1 MNNIIYLDNNAT
13 TAVSP
18 DMQDVIKRYL
28 DIYANP
34 SSLHFYGTR
43 VSEDIQKA
51 REKIAR
57 TINADPEEIIFTAS
71 GSEANNLCIKGYCE
85 ANKEKGNHIIVS
97 SIEHPS
103 VINTCKHLE
112 KQGYTVTYLKVDK
125 EGFVSVYDLEK
136 AIKEETALVSVM
148 HVNNEIGSI
157 QDIERISEICI
168 KHSIVFHTD
177 AVQSYLKLPIDVKRM
192 NISLASFTGHKVH
205 APKGIGFIFKKKGIK
220 IEKQIDGG
228 SQEYNL
234 RAGTENVPY
243 IMGLA
248 EAMQEF
254 SNTNLGHVKSLQRF
268 LLDELLS
275 IQGVRLNGPDNTDR
289 RICTNVNVSFE
300 NLEAEIILQKLSEKG
315 ICVSTGSA
323 CSSKST
329 KVSSVL
335 LAISC
340 PVEYVHGNIRI
351 SLSKYT
357 TKNDLEYFV
366 TTLKDILANSL
377 SQKVFTK

>member
-13 TAVSP
+13 TAISP
-18 DMQDVIKRYL
+18 KVQDTIKQYL
-28 DIYANP
+28 DIYGNP
-34 SSLHFYGTR
+34 SSLHFYGTE
-43 VSEDIQKA
+43 VFQDIQKA

-57 TINADPEEIIFTAS
+57 TINADPEEIIFTSS

-85 ANKEKGNHIIVS
+85 ANIEKGNHIIIS

-112 KQGYTVTYLKVDK
+112 KQGYIVTYLKVDA
-125 EGFVSVYDLEK
+125 EGFVNIHDLEK
-136 AIKEETALVSVM
+136 AIKGETILISVM
-148 HVNNEIGSI
+148 HVNNEIGTI
-157 QDIERISEICI
+157 QDIEKISEICI
-168 KHSIVFHTD
+168 KHDIAFHTD

-228 SQEYNL
+228 NQEYNL

-248 EAMQEF
+248 EAVQEF
-254 SNTNLGHVKSLQRF
+254 SAIESDSVKSLQKF
-268 LLDELLS
+268 LFTELLN
-275 IQGVRLNGPDNTDR
+275 IQGVRLNGSGNMEK
-289 RICTNVNVSFE
+289 RIYTNVNVSFE

-329 KVSSVL
+329 KVSPVL
-335 LAISC
+335 LAIGC

-357 TKNDLEYFV
+357 TKNELEYFV
-366 TTLKDILANSL
+366 ATLKDVLASL